1 MNPAFCTFEL
11 LRKRPMVDQSTTI
24 QNDTDFEMVIGLEV
38 HIQVNTRSKAFCGD
52 ENSFG
57 DAPNTHI
64 SPVSLAHPG
73 TLPVA
78 NINHIRKAVALGLS
92 LGCKINQVNYF
103 DRKHYFYPDL
113 PKGYQLTQDGAP
125 ICIGGTL
132 EYKEGEET
140 KIAEIHHIHLEEDA
154 GKNIHDLDPDY
165 SLVDLNRAGTPLL
178 EMVTEPVFRS
188 GKEVYA
194 FIAALQRRL
203 RYYDISDAD
212 MEKGSLRCDCNVSV
226 RPRGSTVLGER
237 CEIKNLNSKRFAREA
252 VEYEAKRQ
260 VKLILKGKTISKQT
274 LHFDVEK
281 GITKPMRD
289 KEEAH
294 DYRYFPDPDLTPL
307 MISDSELEEIAASL
321 PPNPEE
327 ISADLS
333 DRYGLNYS
341 HTETIL
347 QHPSLYAI
355 FTDLNSIVEDGLLVA
370 NFIINQLLP
379 GLPSHV
385 RNFNT
390 LDLPIDQFAAYLM
403 LIKEE
408 KVSPSVANQ
417 RLWPEVLKNPASR
430 PAELADAMGI
440 IMKKDDDFVDQLVKE
455 VIESN
460 PDQVKRFKQGK
471 KALIGFF
478 MGEVMKKSSGSA
490 DPKMVKDRL
499 FKSLNQS

>member
-1 MNPAFCTFEL
+1 M
-11 LRKRPMVDQSTTI
+11 RDQSTAV
-24 QNDTDFEMVIGLEV
+24 QCDTEFETVIGLEV
-38 HIQVNTRSKAFCGD
+38 HIQVNTKSKAFCGD
-52 ENSFG
+52 ANSFG

-78 NINHIRKAVALGLS
+78 NTSHVQKAIELGLS
-92 LGCKINQVNYF
+92 LGCDINQVNYF

-125 ICIGGTL
+125 ICMGGTL
-132 EYKEGEET
+132 EYRDGDEIKT
-140 KIAEIHHIHLEEDA
+140 AEIHHIHLEEDA
-154 GKNIHDLDPDY
+154 GKNIHDLDPMF

-188 GKEVYA
+188 GQEVYS

-226 RPRGSTVLGER
+226 RPVGSAVLGER
-237 CEIKNLNSKRFAREA
+237 CEIKNLNSKRFARDA
-252 VEYEAKRQ
+252 VEYESKRQ
-260 VKLILKGKTISKQT
+260 VELILAGQAINKQT
-274 LHFDVEK
+274 LHFDVEN
-281 GITKPMRD
+281 GVTKPLRD

-307 MISDSELEEIAASL
+307 MISDNQIEDIAASL
-321 PPNPEE
+321 PPRPEE
-327 ISADLS
+327 ITTKLIKE
-333 DRYGLNYS
+333 YGLNSS
-341 HTETIL
+341 HSEIIL

-355 FTDLNSIVEDGLLVA
+355 FERLNSSVNDGLLVA
-370 NFIINQLLP
+370 NFMINQLLP
-379 GLPSHV
+379 GIPANV
-385 RNFNT
+385 RNFDT
-390 LDLPIDQFAAYLM
+390 LNLPIEQFGAYLR

-408 KVSPSVANQ
+408 KVSASVANQ
-417 RLWPEVLKNPASR
+417 RLWPEVLANPSED
-430 PAELADAMGI
+430 PSQMAENMGI
-440 IMKKDDDFVDQLVKE
+440 VLKKDDDFIDRLVNE
-455 VIESN
+455 VIEAN

-490 DPKMVKDRL
+490 DPKMVKKRL
-499 FKSLNQS
+499 FAMLDQS